1 MDGITGL
8 GTYEALED
16 RLGVPEAFVGVAE
29 ALLMGVPGALMV
41 GVPGALL
48 MGVPGALL
56 MGVPGALVGLEG
68 ALVGT
73 GVTGISPVEIMSL
86 DKQIVSK

>member
-1 MDGITGL
+1 MTGL

-16 RLGVPEAFVGVAE
+16 RLGVAEAFVGVAG
-29 ALLMGVPGALMV
+29 ALLV

-56 MGVPGALVGLEG
+56 VGVPGALVGLEG

>member
-1 MDGITGL
+1 MTGL

-16 RLGVPEAFVGVAE
+16 RLGVAEAFV
-29 ALLMGVPGALMV
+29 
-41 GVPGALL
+41 
-48 MGVPGALL
+48 GVPGALL